1 MLENKK
7 YLWFMS
13 FMVAIAALSV
23 GYYFVYAL
31 PNYNKEKLNFEREK
45 QENEDKINRDEL
57 EVSKQK
63 EQTETAKNVK
73 DDCIKT
79 AQDIYFDFKESMING
94 DPIFYPYETEDAF
107 NKNERIILAIS
118 SFQSCFYQDP
128 RNDKSEIMKNISD
141 NATLSKRIIAQHLKD
156 VKKKNPE
163 ICDSFLM
170 TQTASQYCKEQINI
184 NSDDENIFE
193 GLFGL

>member
-1 MLENKK
+1 MAENKK
-7 YLWFMS
+7 HLWFMS
-13 FMVAIAALSV
+13 FMAAIAALAV
-23 GYYFVYAL
+23 GYYFFYAL
-31 PNYNKEKLNFEREK
+31 PNYNNDKLNFEKEK
-45 QENEDKINRDEL
+45 QANEDKISKDEL
-57 EVSKQK
+57 EASKKKDQS
-63 EQTETAKNVK
+63 ETAKNIK
-73 DDCIKT
+73 NDCIKA

-128 RNDKSEIMKNISD
+128 RNDKSEAMINISD
-141 NATLSKRIIAQHLKD
+141 NATLSYRIIAQHLKD

-163 ICDSFLM
+163 ICNSYLM
-170 TQTASQYCKEQINI
+170 TQTATKYCNEQIDI
-184 NSDDENIFE
+184 NSEDEKLFE